1 MVASAAT
8 PEGVLGVMVMGLSHK
23 VAIYVPS
30 KIKDAKVPA
39 LHRKYT
45 RLVLKRLGLLF
56 GGSTMVK
63 GVGTWVDARGK
74 LVPEKVAICYSFCDE
89 SALALN
95 EGKVF
100 DLARHVAKRMSQE
113 SVSVE
118 IDGVLHFVSAGVPVA
133 A

>member
-1 MVASAAT
+1 MS
-8 PEGVLGVMVMGLSHK
+8 LSHK
-23 VAIYVPS
+23 VAVYVPS
-30 KIKDAKVPA
+30 KIKDTKVPK
-39 LHRKYT
+39 LHRQYT

-63 GVGTWVDARGK
+63 GVGTWVDSRGK
-74 LVPEKVAICYSFCDE
+74 LVPERVAICYSFCDE
-89 SALALN
+89 SALAVN

-100 DLARHVAKRMSQE
+100 DLARLVARKMQQE

-118 IDGVLHFVSAGVPVA
+118 IDGVLHFVGAAEPVA